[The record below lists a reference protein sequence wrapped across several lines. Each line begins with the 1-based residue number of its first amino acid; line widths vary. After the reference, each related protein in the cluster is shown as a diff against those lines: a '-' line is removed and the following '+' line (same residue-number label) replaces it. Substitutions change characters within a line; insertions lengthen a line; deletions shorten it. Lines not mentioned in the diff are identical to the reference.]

1 MLRESIAVPRILK
14 YLAVCDFTKDD
25 MIDWMWGSLGAAI
38 KAPIGPKLSNSSS
51 EFEQGLKENNFP
63 IPERRLDNTSS
74 SRSHSRYHKQIES
87 SPSPGNST
95 SKEIRLATSSGK
107 HMASTEGQSASA
119 PLVHMSSTQSTTSG
133 AKISQSTLINNS
145 PLSDPCAADPQPR
158 EEHVVE
164 QFV

>member
-1 MLRESIAVPRILK
+1 MLRESIAVPRLLK
-14 YLAVCDFTKDD
+14 YLAVCDFTKRD
-25 MIDWMWGSLGAAI
+25 MLDWMWGSLGAAI

-51 EFEQGLKENNFP
+51 EFEEGLNYP
-63 IPERRLDNTSS
+63 TSERRLDNTSS
-74 SRSHSRYHKQIES
+74 SRSHKQIES
-87 SPSPGNST
+87 SPFPANST
-95 SKEIRLATSSGK
+95 SKEIRLETSSGK
-107 HMASTEGQSASA
+107 HMASTEGKSASA

-158 EEHVVE
+158 EEHVIE